1 MSFQANIILNFFNWL
16 IFNTVSEM
24 SQPFNV
30 VKKLFR
36 VLTEIVSYCILLYDI
51 HFVYYNYCHNWGNH
65 LHMDF
70 LSILNGILIFLHFAK
85 NCMKQIL
92 FIFLKM
98 TFVSQVLFRIKII
111 IQNDK
116 TLIVLLITHDGF
128 KK

>member
-1 MSFQANIILNFFNWL
+1 
-16 IFNTVSEM
+16 
-24 SQPFNV
+24 
-30 VKKLFR
+30 
-36 VLTEIVSYCILLYDI
+36 
-51 HFVYYNYCHNWGNH
+51 
-65 LHMDF
+65 
-70 LSILNGILIFLHFAK
+70 
-85 NCMKQIL
+85 MKQIL